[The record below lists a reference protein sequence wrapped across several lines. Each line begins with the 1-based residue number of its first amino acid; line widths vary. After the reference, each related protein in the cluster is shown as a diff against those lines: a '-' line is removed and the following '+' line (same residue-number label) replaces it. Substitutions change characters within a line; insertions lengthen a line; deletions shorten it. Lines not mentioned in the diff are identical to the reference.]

1 MMSWSVE
8 LVNELIK
15 NVEQWFIDK
24 NLDKGD
30 SFRQL
35 SKTTEEL
42 GEVASA
48 LNKNNITELKDGIGD
63 VTVTLIGIALQNNL
77 TLEECLGYAYNE
89 IKDRT
94 GKTVNG
100 VFVKESDLG

>member
-1 MMSWSVE
+1 MSWSVKIMNE
-8 LVNELIK
+8 LVK

-63 VTVTLIGIALQNNL
+63 VAVTLIGIALQNNL
-77 TLEECLGYAYNE
+77 TLEECLDYAYNE
-89 IKDRT
+89 IKCRK
-94 GKTVNG
+94 GIMKNG
-100 VFVKESDLG
+100 TFVKEEDL

>member
-1 MMSWSVE
+1 MNE
-8 LVNELIK
+8 LVK

-77 TLEECLGYAYNE
+77 TLKECLDYAYNE
-89 IKDRT
+89 IKYRT